1 MQCDRALVIDFGKGF
16 ESNGE
21 YVDIFAPPSWD
32 NIHKLPKIT
41 PPPIV
46 PTERPPEQETGPGSL
61 PQAVPGSY
69 LSESDQMLELE
80 LMFPNDPVWR
90 EKVSTLF
97 VRQVHVPGGTM
108 YQPGSHNGQ
117 LNTHNGQMKLLVNEA
132 HTIACQLMRYRRN
145 NTTIQTQALLANTV
159 ILCLGSASG
168 NARESHFKQ
177 LVHLFP
183 GVHWVMYDPHNV
195 EADVF
200 GQYKNMVHVYQK
212 LFGVHEISWWQQF
225 KVEHPGVNLIV
236 LSDICSDLFTNELR
250 MRRMTMWRLL
260 ASALN
265 AKSPQLEAL
274 FNGLNF
280 ALDEETFVSG
290 KNSMR
295 IRSDNCFQ
303 TSLVT
308 KIRPDCASLKYVA
321 EWRGAE
327 EIYRKHGRFDTVITG
342 ALMRQFA
349 GPPSSTELRHTVVGN
364 VPTYVEYQ
372 SLKFPTPQYSYINP
386 QFGRK
391 GYFHQD
397 YVNLIDHWMPSCT
410 DDIDVTKEHKN
421 VMSVDQELIEKQ
433 CVVMNNTPGEQSR
446 ILEVCREV
454 VQKCQREFNLNGTS
468 HLQITAAHRHRHNNG
483 PWHAIQTMM
492 GHLLEIY
499 WRFRADTQSEMFW
512 QSHKLSNFIDNTVRP
527 YLRDHGS
534 TTWYNE
540 TLQPFDQ
547 LQQKWLH
554 GQSEVG
560 YIVTAYTQKLYAA
573 IEYSHGYKNHADQEP
588 VAPLYGIPCT
598 AECLYLLVLSAKRY
612 SASALDAQQRTA
624 TVREFKTSLETSLET
639 VQTPHARW
647 FLKHALA
654 QLTSSGYGAVLQQ
667 EGTVAEPLRL
677 VLDSL
682 RALMQHEALG
692 TSNAYLDDNNNVFV
706 NTDPGCWGPFHKHYC
721 PDPDFLTNRHWQI
734 QFYNVM
740 LPRLLNE
747 CRPTEN
753 TNQDTLSLHRFSDCL
768 QPYQRPGAL
777 LFNLHTWPSRSP
789 VFFYVAQ
796 HPSDNN
802 MVLGWMREHIKKKFK
817 RKDPYLLQRKR
828 DGCAVLHLAA
838 YHGNVACVRMLSQ
851 LKTKEPQLWGSMIQ
865 QRNRLS
871 ETGEIIDAKQTGE
884 TPILSASNRRTELLK
899 TAPVENEELL
909 SKLAFVINLLGRTT
923 SKGGK

>member
-1 MQCDRALVIDFGKGF
+1 MQCGGALVIDFGKGF
-16 ESNGE
+16 ESNRVPDMWG
-21 YVDIFAPPSWD
+21 PPSL
-32 NIHKLPKIT
+32 NRIQELPKIE
-41 PPPIV
+41 PSPIV
-46 PTERPPEQETGPGSL
+46 PTQRPPEQETGPGYS
-61 PQAVPGSY
+61 PEAVPGSY

-80 LMFPNDPVWR
+80 RMFPNDPVWR
-90 EKVSTLF
+90 KKVSALF
-97 VRQVHVPGGTM
+97 VRQVHVPEGTM

-132 HTIACQLMRYRRN
+132 NTIACQLMRYRRN

-195 EADVF
+195 EANIF

-212 LFGVHEISWWQQF
+212 LFGVHDIAWWQEF
-225 KVEHPGVNLIV
+225 KVAHPGVNLIV
-236 LSDICSDLFTNELR
+236 LSDIRSDLFTNELH

-265 AKSPQLEAL
+265 ANSPQIQAL
-274 FNGLNF
+274 FNSLNF
-280 ALDEETFVSG
+280 ALDEETFVSS

-303 TSLVT
+303 TSLVM

-321 EWRGAE
+321 EWQGAE

-364 VPTYVEYQ
+364 VPTYVKYQ

-410 DDIDVTKEHKN
+410 DDIDVTNEDKN
-421 VMSVDQELIEKQ
+421 VMSVDQEQIEKQ
-433 CVVMNNTPGEQSR
+433 CVVMNNTPGEQDL

-454 VQKCQREFNLNGTS
+454 VQKCQREFNINSTS
-468 HLQITAAHRHRHNNG
+468 HLQITHAHRHRHNSG

-499 WRFRADTQSEMFW
+499 WRFRAETHSEMFW
-512 QSHKLSNFIDNTVRP
+512 QSKKLLNLIGKTVRP
-527 YLRDHGS
+527 YLERHKS

-540 TLQPFDQ
+540 TLQPFDE
-547 LQQKWLH
+547 LQQMWLH
-554 GQSEVG
+554 GQSGVG
-560 YIVTAYTQKLYAA
+560 YILTAYTRKLYDA
-573 IEYSHGYKNHADQEP
+573 IHDFHGYKNHADQEP

-598 AECLYLLVLSAKRY
+598 AECLYLLVVTGKRY
-612 SASALDAQQRTA
+612 TAS
-624 TVREFKTSLETSLET
+624 EFKESLETSLT
-639 VQTPHARW
+639 DLHTPHARW

-682 RALMQHEALG
+682 RALMQHETLG
-692 TSNAYLDDNNNVFV
+692 ISNAYLDNRNTVFV

-721 PDPDFLTNRHWQI
+721 RDPDFLTNRHWQI

-740 LPRLLNE
+740 LPRLLDE

-753 TNQDTLSLHRFSDCL
+753 IYQDTLSLDRFRDCL
-768 QPYQRPGAL
+768 EPYQRSDAL
-777 LFNLHTWPSRSP
+777 LYRLHMWPSRSP

-802 MVLGWMREHIKKKFK
+802 MVLGWMREHITKKFK
-817 RKDPYLLQRKR
+817 KKDPYLLQRKR

-838 YHGNVACVRMLSQ
+838 YHGNVACVRMLSK
-851 LKTKEPQLWGSMIQ
+851 LRTTEPTLWDSMIKQ
-865 QRNRLS
+865 ENRLS
-871 ETGEIIDAKQTGE
+871 ETGEIINALQKGE
-884 TPILSASNRRTELLK
+884 TPIMSARNRRTELLK

-909 SKLAFVINLLGRTT
+909 SKLASVINLLGRKQTT
-923 SKGGK
+923 SNGWQVVNRR